1 MLHAHKINSLNTFT
15 PNLQRNIFLRL
26 FLLTILSIWILGFI
40 HPSAISQKNSF
51 IHYLLS
57 RIYSGVCH
65 QETGKCFMIADQ
77 SMFVCARC
85 TGIYLGALMVGLITF
100 NYKIRRFGLNILLV
114 ALVPLFIDVFFT
126 SFGIYT
132 YSKFIALLT
141 GLIFGSVVYLF
152 LIDELENYFSTKS
165 IKRNE

>member
-1 MLHAHKINSLNTFT
+1 
-15 PNLQRNIFLRL
+15 
-26 FLLTILSIWILGFI
+26 
-40 HPSAISQKNSF
+40 
-51 IHYLLS
+51 
-57 RIYSGVCH
+57 
-65 QETGKCFMIADQ
+65 MIADQ

-85 TGIYLGALMVGLITF
+85 TGIYLGALMLGLITF
-100 NYKIRRFGLNILLV
+100 NYKIGRFGLNILLV
-114 ALVPLFIDVFFT
+114 AFVPLFIDVFFT